1 MVNDLLKLF
10 YPLLGGGSFILPNV
24 ILCTIKNIIDLTGF
38 EFGSSILYFML
49 AMKSLLTRIL
59 VKRILFITSLLFFFK
74 SNTVVN
80 SIWSCKAGKT
90 KELVCIYGGGVHSFL
105 LPNKWQESVIV
116 KRDGLH
122 NLWKIYFGLF
132 FFFNFGIYEHI
143 FPTFYFHEV
152 GWSNHCLYPSFPS
165 SYNRKEIQQMRNY
178 FFILYLKKLF
188 WG

>member
-1 MVNDLLKLF
+1 MYNKEHNRFDWIWIRFVN
-10 YPLLGGGSFILPNV
+10 FILHVSNEESTNTNP
-24 ILCTIKNIIDLTGF
+24 CKKNSF
-38 EFGSSILYFML
+38 HN
-49 AMKSLLTRIL
+49 
-59 VKRILFITSLLFFFK
+59 LFIVFLNLIQWSIQFE
-74 SNTVVN
+74 VVRLAKQKN
-80 SIWSCKAGKT
+80 SYVYMEVGYIPFSYQTNGKR
-90 KELVCIYGGGVHSFL
+90 
-105 LPNKWQESVIV
+105 VIV

>member
-59 VKRILFITSLLFFFK
+59 VKRILFITSLLFFLNLIQWSIQFE
-74 SNTVVN
+74 VVRLAKQKN
-80 SIWSCKAGKT
+80 SYVYMEVGYIPFSYQTNGKR
-90 KELVCIYGGGVHSFL
+90 
-105 LPNKWQESVIV
+105 VIV

-152 GWSNHCLYPSFPS
+152 GWSNHCLYPP
-165 SYNRKEIQQMRNY
+165 
-178 FFILYLKKLF
+178 LPLVV
-188 WG
+188 